1 MEANVKDVKDV
12 KDTEH
17 LDEVPWAQLTPK
29 QKQQRQANSPA
40 GIRARKK
47 HLKKRVQYPISLN
60 SELKKDQDILDVLS
74 SDEFSLMAWFRFVF
88 EEYSQSEKGL
98 LKKGNYVLPAMLIE
112 KALEEGHFD
121 LDAYLESKGQKVTNL
136 ETSQESHETTEF

>member
-1 MEANVKDVKDV
+1 MEANVKDV

-88 EEYSQSEKGL
+88 EEYYIICSIRVL
-98 LKKGNYVLPAMLIE
+98 VIIWITICNNFVNFYCYICHYGN
-112 KALEEGHFD
+112 
-121 LDAYLESKGQKVTNL
+121 SKFLAHCKRT
-136 ETSQESHETTEF
+136 

>member
-1 MEANVKDVKDV
+1 MEANVKDV

-60 SELKKDQDILDVLS
+60 SELKKIKIFLMFFLLMS
-74 SDEFSLMAWFRFVF
+74 S
-88 EEYSQSEKGL
+88 
-98 LKKGNYVLPAMLIE
+98 P
-112 KALEEGHFD
+112 
-121 LDAYLESKGQKVTNL
+121 
-136 ETSQESHETTEF
+136 

>member
-1 MEANVKDVKDV
+1 MKPNVKDV

-60 SELKKDQDILDVLS
+60 SELKKDQDILD
-74 SDEFSLMAWFRFVF
+74 
-88 EEYSQSEKGL
+88 
-98 LKKGNYVLPAMLIE
+98 
-112 KALEEGHFD
+112 
-121 LDAYLESKGQKVTNL
+121 LDNILQNHDSVYFFQ
-136 ETSQESHETTEF
+136 